1 MIPSQTPPLKSS
13 KRSSHSVPCN
23 NNLIRFIR
31 PAMPSLTDR
40 RRVSPDLDLD
50 SFEPLN
56 SQPETDTAPT
66 NKTRRLAGKNG
77 LRHRPTRQR
86 SLTRDIG
93 HVAAET
99 YLVTSLTFTLL
110 QYLGIGYRWIKQ
122 FLALGC
128 YAMLLMPGFLQVAY
142 YYYFTSKVKRSIVY
156 GDQPRNRLDLY
167 LPADIDKPKPVLI
180 FVTGGAWI
188 IGYKA
193 WGSLLGL
200 QLAERDIIVACID
213 YRNFPQGTI
222 SDMVNDASQGFSFVI
237 NNIANYG
244 GDPNRIYLMGQ
255 SAGAHIS
262 SCALLDQA
270 IKEVGKGN
278 KVSWSISQLKAY
290 FGLSGGY
297 NLLELV
303 DHFHNR
309 GLYRSIFLSIMEGEE
324 SLKIFSPEIKIQ
336 DPHIKESIPLLPP
349 IYLYHGTADY
359 SIPSFASERFA
370 EALKKAG
377 ASVELILYD
386 GKTHTDLFLQDPLRG
401 GKDDL
406 FDHVVSVIHSN
417 DKDAVAKGTTA
428 APRRRFVPEILLQMA
443 RKISPF

>member
-1 MIPSQTPPLKSS
+1 MST
-13 KRSSHSVPCN
+13 
-23 NNLIRFIR
+23 
-31 PAMPSLTDR
+31 LTDR
-40 RRVSPDLDLD
+40 RRMSPDLDLD
-50 SFEPLN
+50 TAEPLN
-56 SQPETDTAPT
+56 SQPETDTPPI
-66 NKTRRLAGKNG
+66 NRNRRVAGKTNG
-77 LRHRPTRQR
+77 LRHRPSRQR

-99 YLVTSLTFTLL
+99 YLVTRLAFTLL
-110 QYLGIGYRWIKQ
+110 QYLGIGYRWITQ
-122 FLALGC
+122 LLALGC

-142 YYYFTSKVKRSIVY
+142 YYYFTRKVKRSIVY

-222 SDMVNDASQGFSFVI
+222 SDMVNDASQGISFVI

-270 IKEVGKGN
+270 IKEAGKGT

-290 FGLSGGY
+290 
-297 NLLELV
+297 
-303 DHFHNR
+303 
-309 GLYRSIFLSIMEGEE
+309 
-324 SLKIFSPEIKIQ
+324 
-336 DPHIKESIPLLPP
+336 
-349 IYLYHGTADY
+349 
-359 SIPSFASERFA
+359 
-370 EALKKAG
+370 
-377 ASVELILYD
+377 
-386 GKTHTDLFLQDPLRG
+386 
-401 GKDDL
+401 
-406 FDHVVSVIHSN
+406 
-417 DKDAVAKGTTA
+417 
-428 APRRRFVPEILLQMA
+428 
-443 RKISPF
+443 